1 MDGRKKEK
9 TSMGRQHFKSNFQ
22 RELERSAISQM
33 FFVILI
39 GCVFFGAA
47 IVGMFFW
54 ERQMRRKE
62 FLDTAEAVF
71 CDIYDSVTGFLT
83 EKDNQELFFCC
94 ARGEGRGNQLRYH
107 LGDFN
112 LQTQVHINLL
122 LTDDKGQVRFSSF
135 QEEDMNLHRMEF
147 NRISGQNAKNSPG
160 RIYDTVY
167 FFSGSTS
174 EYVLLLP
181 LYEEDR
187 YLGCVSAW
195 LTPED
200 WGRHF
205 LKYQYD
211 TILTD
216 ERGNVIYCSNTS
228 LLQDSNVNRYRPDLD
243 GYYEWNNGNR
253 YFVGSRYLK
262 EPGVQIYAFL
272 YSPRTVGYVLLGVAV
287 IIGLGFLWTWMFF
300 RILEAMAAKTSE
312 SVGKLVEEIRIIRK
326 KDHQHVISV
335 ETGDEIEEI
344 ADQINKLVA
353 SVNELNRK
361 NLELIQV
368 NSRMEMENLQAQINP
383 HFIYNTLDNIRYL
396 IVQDAAK
403 ADELIGRFTHILRYS
418 VNNSKRSAS
427 LGEDMEY
434 IQDYLEIQKTRFGK
448 RFTYQVDIA
457 PECRCLK
464 VPKLLLQ
471 PLIENSLKYG
481 FKKKAS
487 IDVQI
492 RGTVEKGYLVLQVE
506 DDGPGQPRSTLE
518 TLRSL
523 LKSEEAATAHNG
535 LLNIHRRIVLEY
547 GENSGLWV
555 DSEENEGF
563 FVTVRLWMG
572 GNRDHV

>member
-1 MDGRKKEK
+1 MKKEK
-9 TSMGRQHFKSNFQ
+9 PSVGRHHFKSNFQ
-22 RELERSAISQM
+22 RELERSAVSQM
-33 FFVILI
+33 FLVILI

-54 ERQMRRKE
+54 ERQMRRLE
-62 FLDTAEAVF
+62 YLDTVETVF
-71 CDIYDSVTGFLT
+71 FDIYDSVTGFLT
-83 EKDNQELFFCC
+83 EENNQELFLRC

-112 LQTQVHINLL
+112 LKTPVHIDLI
-122 LTDDKGQVRFSSF
+122 LTDEKEQVRFSSF
-135 QEEDMNLHRMEF
+135 RDEDMNLHRMEF
-147 NRISGQNAKNSPG
+147 NRISGQNAQNSSG
-160 RIYDTVY
+160 QIYDTVY
-167 FFSGSTS
+167 FFSGYTS

-181 LYEEDR
+181 LYEGDTYR
-187 YLGCVSAW
+187 GCVSAW
-195 LTPED
+195 LKPED

-216 ERGNVIYCSNTS
+216 DRGNVIYCSNKS
-228 LLQDSNVNRYRPDLD
+228 LLKDSNVNRYRPDLE
-243 GYYEWNNGNR
+243 GYYEWNNGSR
-253 YFVGSRYLK
+253 YFVGNRYLK
-262 EPGVQIYAFL
+262 EPGVWIYAFL
-272 YSPRTVGYVLLGVAV
+272 YSPRTVGYVLLGVVV
-287 IIGLGFLWTWMFF
+287 IAGLGLLWTGMFF
-300 RILEAMAAKTSE
+300 RMLEAMAAKTSE

-344 ADQINKLVA
+344 ADQINKLVS
-353 SVNELNRK
+353 SVNELNRR

-368 NSRMEMENLQAQINP
+368 NSRMEMQNLQAQINP

-403 ADELIGRFTHILRYS
+403 ADELIERFTHILRYS
-418 VNNSKRSAS
+418 IDNSRHSAS

-434 IQDYLEIQKTRFGK
+434 ILDYLEIQKTRFGK

-457 PECRCLK
+457 PECSRLK

-492 RGTVEKGYLVLQVE
+492 RGSVEDGYLVLQVE
-506 DDGPGQPRSTLE
+506 DDGPGQPRATME
-518 TLRSL
+518 ILRSML
-523 LKSEEAATAHNG
+523 NAEEAATAHNG

-572 GNRDHV
+572 GNEDHV